1 MILQIGSGGETRN
14 NNSKK
19 RHEWVDRKIPLVE
32 QGVSD
37 EPQGRIGYWE
47 HATDLRS
54 QRKQTKGGE
63 EVEPDVRDSG
73 VK

>member
-1 MILQIGSGGETRN
+1 MQIGSGGETRN

-54 QRKQTKGGE
+54 
-63 EVEPDVRDSG
+63 
-73 VK
+73 